1 MFEYVEANCDQLK
14 RIMKSKSFQVG
25 GRCGKT
31 HIKIN
36 QREVQIKQIKTQQIQ
51 REFNDDWRENVIVEC
66 AELIFINNMN
76 RKKQEAL
83 TWRQNM
89 KHTHRKFLWWKRPMN

>member
-1 MFEYVEANCDQLK
+1 MFEYVGANCDQLK
-14 RIMKSKSFQVG
+14 RIMKNKSFQVG
-25 GRCGKT
+25 GRRGKT

-36 QREVQIKQIKTQQIQ
+36 QREVQLKQIKTQQIKHA
-51 REFNDDWRENVIVEC
+51 FDDDWRENVIVEC
-66 AELIFINNMN
+66 AGLIFINNIN

-89 KHTHRKFLWWKRPMN
+89 KHIHRRLLS